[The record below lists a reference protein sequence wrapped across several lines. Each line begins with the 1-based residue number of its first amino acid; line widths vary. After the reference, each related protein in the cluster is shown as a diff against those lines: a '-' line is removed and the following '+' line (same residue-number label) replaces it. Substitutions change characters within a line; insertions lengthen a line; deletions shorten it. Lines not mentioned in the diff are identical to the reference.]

1 MIAVS
6 SPSSFSLF
14 AREGLLFAQPSKSM
28 GVVSKAAAIASILSI
43 GILVMIPDSYLK
55 IVCFVV
61 PQSLPNSVCV
71 MHRFSRAALILAPI
85 DSKLPRPSVLG
96 PNRIVPH
103 FLANAS
109 KK

>member
-1 MIAVS
+1 MISVS

-14 AREGLLFAQPSKSM
+14 VGEGLLFAQPSKSM

-71 MHRFSRAALILAPI
+71 MRRFSRAAFILAPI
-85 DSKLPRPSVLG
+85 DSKLPRPSAWVSSC
-96 PNRIVPH
+96 IVPH
-103 FLANAS
+103 FTLNAR